1 MTLWS
6 RLQSWAGATLRRSR
20 MESEMDAELRFHL
33 EAYAEDLV
41 RGGVAR
47 EDAMRR
53 ARLEFGGVERIKEE
67 GREAR
72 GVNFLEFL
80 VQDIRYAA
88 RALRKSPGFTA
99 VAVLTLGLGIGANTA
114 IFSLVDVVLIRP
126 LPIAKPSEMVRVASG
141 RTRGEAG
148 WGFVSFPSFLEY
160 RKRSDA
166 FTDMAA
172 YLDRLP
178 VNVSAGKLGSER
190 VNAGMVTGNYFQTLG
205 VSAMLGRAIVPEDDN
220 PGAGPVVMLSHDY
233 WRRHLSA
240 DANVLG
246 TTVIVDGRQF
256 TVVGITKAGFGG
268 VSFENLPEVWLPM
281 SQGFEIDPM
290 LKSQIPLRR
299 ESFSPFAVVARL
311 KPGVSITQA
320 QAQLD
325 ALAAG
330 LGAGQA
336 EAREGTGFR
345 RPWPVVVPATEEARH
360 DRARYSI
367 LVLSIVV
374 LVLLIACAD
383 AAGLLLA
390 RAENRQKEIAV
401 RLALGATRFRVIR
414 LHVIE
419 GLLVSLIGAL
429 LGGLRARWGAQLLV
443 ASAPPTLPIPL
454 ERAPSILDPRILGFS
469 VLVAIFA
476 GILSSLAPAL
486 KYSRSDLINVIKGES
501 RTVNAMTQRVSMQ
514 NLVVVVQV
522 AASVILLVGAGLFTR
537 TLWQASQVH
546 LGFDPDH
553 TIAASTDPIRQGY
566 DRTAAAGLLAPLLD
580 SLRAQPGVQSAA
592 LGSSLPLQGGMGTV
606 VTPEG
611 HQPARGEE
619 NWAQIVMASP
629 GYFTTVGIPMLNGRD
644 FTSSD
649 VANVFGVAIVNEA
662 AAEEY
667 WPSKNPVGKH
677 IEHVGPHDQT
687 FEIVGA
693 VGNTAPE
700 DLRKTP
706 GPVIYVPIAQAYLM
720 FPWQPDI
727 NLLART
733 TGDPRTLIPALRSAV
748 ARVNPDLPVFR
759 VRTMRDQIAR
769 TLVEERFIA
778 RLLFIFAFL
787 ATVLCAAGVYGL
799 VSYTTEGSM
808 REFGIRIALGAQSR
822 DVLWM
827 VLRRGLLLTLT
838 GLVVGLAAA
847 LGLTQLLKALLYGV
861 SPTDPTTFVGVGL
874 LIGLVTLFASY
885 LPARRAMR
893 VDPMVA
899 LRYE

>member
-1 MTLWS
+1 
-6 RLQSWAGATLRRSR
+6 
-20 MESEMDAELRFHL
+20 
-33 EAYAEDLV
+33 
-41 RGGVAR
+41 
-47 EDAMRR
+47 
-53 ARLEFGGVERIKEE
+53 
-67 GREAR
+67 
-72 GVNFLEFL
+72 
-80 VQDIRYAA
+80 
-88 RALRKSPGFTA
+88 
-99 VAVLTLGLGIGANTA
+99 
-114 IFSLVDVVLIRP
+114 
-126 LPIAKPSEMVRVASG
+126 
-141 RTRGEAG
+141 
-148 WGFVSFPSFLEY
+148 
-160 RKRSDA
+160 
-166 FTDMAA
+166 
-172 YLDRLP
+172 
-178 VNVSAGKLGSER
+178 
-190 VNAGMVTGNYFQTLG
+190 
-205 VSAMLGRAIVPEDDN
+205 
-220 PGAGPVVMLSHDY
+220 
-233 WRRHLSA
+233 
-240 DANVLG
+240 
-246 TTVIVDGRQF
+246 
-256 TVVGITKAGFGG
+256 
-268 VSFENLPEVWLPM
+268 
-281 SQGFEIDPM
+281 
-290 LKSQIPLRR
+290 
-299 ESFSPFAVVARL
+299 
-311 KPGVSITQA
+311 
-320 QAQLD
+320 
-325 ALAAG
+325 
-330 LGAGQA
+330 
-336 EAREGTGFR
+336 
-345 RPWPVVVPATEEARH
+345 
-360 DRARYSI
+360 
-367 LVLSIVV
+367 
-374 LVLLIACAD
+374 
-383 AAGLLLA
+383 
-390 RAENRQKEIAV
+390 
-401 RLALGATRFRVIR
+401 
-414 LHVIE
+414 
-419 GLLVSLIGAL
+419 
-429 LGGLRARWGAQLLV
+429 
-443 ASAPPTLPIPL
+443 
-454 ERAPSILDPRILGFS
+454 
-469 VLVAIFA
+469 
-476 GILSSLAPAL
+476 
-486 KYSRSDLINVIKGES
+486 
-501 RTVNAMTQRVSMQ
+501 
-514 NLVVVVQV
+514 
-522 AASVILLVGAGLFTR
+522 
-537 TLWQASQVH
+537 
-546 LGFDPDH
+546 
-553 TIAASTDPIRQGY
+553 
-566 DRTAAAGLLAPLLD
+566 
-580 SLRAQPGVQSAA
+580 
-592 LGSSLPLQGGMGTV
+592 MGTV

-893 VDPMVA
+893 VDPIVA